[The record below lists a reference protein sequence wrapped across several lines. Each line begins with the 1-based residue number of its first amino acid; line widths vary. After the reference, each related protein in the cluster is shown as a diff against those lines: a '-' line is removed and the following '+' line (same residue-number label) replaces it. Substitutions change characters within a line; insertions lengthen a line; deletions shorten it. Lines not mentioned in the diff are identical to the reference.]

1 MAKDAKFGLWLNHTK
16 TPSQRAARSRASGPR
31 NPSFYSLK
39 IHLHT
44 GFPGSIY
51 VGSSSGNWVE
61 GQKSLTPNPKLKAL
75 TRNKFRVGTEA
86 AKRGRL

>member
-1 MAKDAKFGLWLNHTK
+1 MAEPHEDAEPASGAE
-16 TPSQRAARSRASGPR
+16 SGASGPK